1 MPYESQQLT
10 IDHEKLTP
18 TGIYSYLRS
27 IDASVQEVKDGLCDH
42 ERESGMRLRKLEEE
56 STSLRKE
63 MTEMKITLGVM
74 EHRQNETAGKLD
86 GVIETVHELKSDVKA
101 LSAKVDTLQSK
112 LGMYI
117 SLLGLGLSV
126 VLVIFQLVMK

>member
-10 IDHEKLTP
+10 LDQEKLSP

-27 IDASVQEVKDGLCDH
+27 IDASVQEVKDGLYDH

-56 STSLRKE
+56 STSIRKE
-63 MTEMKITLGVM
+63 ITDIKITLGVM

-101 LSAKVDTLQSK
+101 LNAKVDTLQSK
-112 LGMYI
+112 LGLYI
-117 SLLGLGLSV
+117 SLLGIGLSV
-126 VLVIFQLVMK
+126 VLVIFQQLMK